1 MPLDPHI
8 TLISTFAFYVIAL
21 IAGILIYKKYTS
33 PALEFRGGVST
44 LEINKIDLLGIALII
59 GFVSLNLIPAFTGAG
74 GEDGSATKEMNITPG
89 LLLIGMIAQAVPGLI
104 VIVLLVARGTKLIE
118 FFGLSLR
125 WKNILYLIVIAP
137 LGVIYTFL
145 FMWGLNALGY
155 SEWLVQVFGQEVE
168 VQDAI
173 RIYQETDEVIIR
185 ILMAISVVI
194 IAPIIE
200 EMVFRGYIYTVTKR
214 YTARIFSTL
223 ISAVLFGVVHNYIPG
238 LVPLAFLAVLLTISY
253 EITGSLWAPIS
264 IHALFNASTLLVQE
278 IQFHHS

>member
-1 MPLDPHI
+1 MPLDPQI
-8 TLISTFAFYVIAL
+8 TLISTFALYVIAL
-21 IAGILIYKKYTS
+21 IAGILLYKKYTS

-44 LEINKIDLLGIALII
+44 LEINKIDLFGIALII
-59 GFVSLNLIPAFTGAG
+59 GFMSLNLIPEFIVAEG
-74 GEDGSATKEMNITPG
+74 GSVPKKMSLTPG
-89 LLLIGMIAQAVPGLI
+89 LLLVGMIAQLIPGLI
-104 VIVLLVARGTKLIE
+104 VIALILARGTKLIE

-125 WKNILYLIVIAP
+125 WKNIRYLIIIAP

-173 RIYQETDEVIIR
+173 RIYQEADEVIIR
-185 ILMAISVVI
+185 VLMAISVVI
-194 IAPIIE
+194 IAPVIE
-200 EMVFRGYIYTVTKR
+200 EIVFRGYIYTVTKR
-214 YTARIFSTL
+214 YTARIFSTI

-238 LVPLAFLAVLLTISY
+238 LVPLAFLAILLTISY

>member
-1 MPLDPHI
+1 MPLDPQI
-8 TLISTFAFYVIAL
+8 TLISTFALYVIAL
-21 IAGILIYKKYTS
+21 IAGILLYKKYTS

-44 LEINKIDLLGIALII
+44 LEINKIDLFGIALII
-59 GFVSLNLIPAFTGAG
+59 GLMSLNLIPEFIVAEG
-74 GEDGSATKEMNITPG
+74 GSVPKKMSLTPG
-89 LLLIGMIAQAVPGLI
+89 LLLVGMIAQLIPGLI
-104 VIVLLVARGTKLIE
+104 VIALILARGTKLIE

-125 WKNILYLIVIAP
+125 WKNIRYLIIIAP

-173 RIYQETDEVIIR
+173 RIYQEADEVIIR
-185 ILMAISVVI
+185 VLMAISVVI
-194 IAPIIE
+194 IAPVIE
-200 EMVFRGYIYTVTKR
+200 EIVFRGYIYTVTKR
-214 YTARIFSTL
+214 YTARIFSTI

-238 LVPLAFLAVLLTISY
+238 LVPLAFLAILLTISY

>member
-1 MPLDPHI
+1 MLLDPQI
-8 TLISTFAFYVIAL
+8 TLISTFALYVIAL
-21 IAGILIYKKYTS
+21 IAGILLFKKYTS

-44 LEINKIDLLGIALII
+44 LEINKIDLFGIALII
-59 GFVSLNLIPAFTGAG
+59 GFVSLNLIPAFIEA
-74 GEDGSATKEMNITPG
+74 EEGSASREMNITPG
-89 LLLIGMIAQAVPGLI
+89 ILLIGMIAQAVPGLI

-125 WKNILYLIVIAP
+125 WKNIRYLIVIAP
-137 LGVIYTFL
+137 LGVVYTFL

-173 RIYQETDEVIIR
+173 RIYQEADEVIIR

-200 EMVFRGYIYTVTKR
+200 EIVFRGYIYTVTKR
-214 YTARIFSTL
+214 YTARIFST
-223 ISAVLFGVVHNYIPG
+223 IVSAILFGVVHNYIPG
-238 LVPLAFLAVLLTISY
+238 LVPLAFLAILLTISY